1 MEKPLEISFAN
12 VQHSPAIEAAIRE
25 RVDRLERFFDRI
37 VSCRVVFEALQK
49 SHRKGNQYQIK
60 IFIVVPGREIVVD
73 RAGPKDQAHEDWK
86 VALRDSFEAATR
98 QLEEYARK
106 LRGEV
111 KKHQPKPVATPPVE
125 S

>member
-1 MEKPLEISFAN
+1 MEKPLEITFAN

-25 RVDRLERFFDRI
+25 RVGRLERFFDRI
-37 VSCRVVFEALQK
+37 VSCRVVFEASQK
-49 SHRKGNQYQIK
+49 SHRKGNQYQVK
-60 IFIVVPGREIVVD
+60 IFVTVPGRELVVD

-106 LRGEV
+106 MRGEV
-111 KKHQPKPVATPPVE
+111 KTHQPKPAATSSIE
-125 S
+125 T